1 MDPLLRPRLDH
12 LHRLTD
18 RRGLLHAA
26 VEDRPDPLQG
36 YRSIDNADGLRL
48 CATGLADLRTERVLL
63 LAQTYFDMLL
73 SGQTGDGRVHHHCD
87 IHGRWTDDQ
96 DDDVVQSRLARAL
109 AAVLASDL
117 PIELR
122 LTAGQWW
129 DVLVDRAGWFH
140 SPITAANWLMAIQ
153 QLDSEESTRYV
164 TDAQKLATYLDK
176 CYNSTRWSNWE
187 WFERHWQPQA
197 ACIPAGLF
205 AAYSLLGGRRHLEV
219 AEITTRFVIDH
230 LFEDG
235 LFLPVGTRG
244 GWSAF
249 TDKAMFDQV
258 PSEALGAVEL
268 LCTAGAVTVNTVYGE
283 YADYAL
289 RWFTGN
295 NLRGQCLIDPTT
307 GGCYSAITP
316 DDIDFNQ
323 SASATVACLLAHEF
337 MSQRT
342 VVVEEATVYVG

>member
-1 MDPLLRPRLDH
+1 LDH
-12 LHRLTD
+12 LQRLTD
-18 RRGLLHAA
+18 RRGLLCAA

-36 YRSIDNADGLRL
+36 YRAVDNADALRL
-48 CATGLADLRTERVLL
+48 CVASLAHQPTDRLL
-63 LAQTYFDMLL
+63 SLAQTCFDMLL
-73 SGQTGDGRVHHHCD
+73 NGQTGDGRVHHHCD

-129 DVLVDRAGWFH
+129 DVLVDRAAWFQ
-140 SPITAANWLMAIQ
+140 SPIAAANWLMAIQ
-153 QLDSEESTRYV
+153 QLDSEESTRHV
-164 TDAQKLATYLDK
+164 TDAQKLAAYLDK
-176 CYNSTRWSNWE
+176 CYSSTRWSDWE
-187 WFERHWQPQA
+187 WFEPDWQPEA
-197 ACIPAGLF
+197 AGIPNGLF
-205 AAYSLLGGRRHLEV
+205 AACSLLGGRRHLEV
-219 AEITTRFVIDH
+219 AEITTRFIIDH

-249 TDKAMFDQV
+249 VEKAVFDQT
-258 PSEALGAVEL
+258 PAEALSVVEL
-268 LCTAGAVTVNTVYGE
+268 LCTAGAVTLKPVYGE

-295 NLRGQCLIDPTT
+295 NFRGECLIDPAT
-307 GGCYSAITP
+307 GGCASAITS
-316 DDIDFNQ
+316 DGTDTNL
-323 SASATVACLLAHEF
+323 SASATVACLLAHEH
-337 MSQRT
+337 MAERT
-342 VVVEEATVYVG
+342 VVVEEPTVYVG